1 MVLQNESLREDVNVN
16 LAIEAMERLLLS
28 WSTSRLML
36 LGRILIV
43 KTFAISKM
51 IYLMQTLKLSKGLKV
66 VFKFLWNRNFNAA
79 RAPERLKRS
88 IMFTPVEFH
97 SFGMMDL
104 NAPGETLD
112 LRSYG
117 RLLATKHPF
126 MAQLREQLITNNFFN
141 LLFNGQADSNVRRSL
156 ELINNAQLNMLT
168 WESELLLRFVNFR
181 KMIAAHKLWELITAA
196 GKMSIQFLVISRR
209 IPHTRVGQLTPRE
222 FQS

>member
-1 MVLQNESLREDVNVN
+1 
-16 LAIEAMERLLLS
+16 
-28 WSTSRLML
+28 
-36 LGRILIV
+36 
-43 KTFAISKM
+43 
-51 IYLMQTLKLSKGLKV
+51 
-66 VFKFLWNRNFNAA
+66 
-79 RAPERLKRS
+79 
-88 IMFTPVEFH
+88 MFTPVKFH

-126 MAQLREQLITNNFFN
+126 MAQLREQINSNNFLN

-168 WESELLLRFVNFR
+168 WESELLLRDVNFR
-181 KMIAAHKLWELITAA
+181 KMIAAHKQWELITAA